1 MADLEEIVAR
11 CLQGEEYAWEY
22 IVRTFSR
29 RIYNMA
35 YQITM
40 NSAEAEDLTQEI
52 FLKLYTSL
60 NKYSLGSNF
69 KLWLYRLAKNHIIDW
84 YRKRKYV
91 NLKMEEMKKD
101 ILFESIEDSLKE
113 NVEELKSK
121 LRKAIESLDIQFKL
135 PIILRDLQGLS
146 YEEISDILDIPVG
159 TVKSRI
165 NRGRLL
171 LSEILRGKNEM

>member
-35 YQITM
+35 YHITM
-40 NSAEAEDLTQEI
+40 DSSDAEDLTQEI
-52 FLKLYTSL
+52 FIKLYNSL
-60 NKYSLGSNF
+60 NKYTLGSNF
-69 KLWLYRLAKNHIIDW
+69 KLWFFRLAKNHIIDW
-84 YRKRKYV
+84 YRKRKYI
-91 NLKMEEMKKD
+91 NSKIEEMKRQ
-101 ILFESIEDSLKE
+101 IFNESTSNSLKDS
-113 NVEELKSK
+113 VEELKGK
-121 LRKAIESLDIQFKL
+121 VRKAIESLDVQFKI
-135 PIILRDLQGLS
+135 PIVLRDLQGLS
-146 YEEISDILDIPVG
+146 YEEISEILEIPVG

-171 LSEILRGKNEM
+171 ISEILRGGK

>member
-1 MADLEEIVAR
+1 
-11 CLQGEEYAWEY
+11 
-22 IVRTFSR
+22 
-29 RIYNMA
+29 MA

-40 NSAEAEDLTQEI
+40 NPAEAEDLTQEI

-60 NKYSLGSNF
+60 NKYTLGSNF

-84 YRKRKYV
+84 YRKKKYI
-91 NLKMEEMKKD
+91 NSKMEEMEKD
-101 ILFESIEDSLKE
+101 ILLESFQDSLKDS
-113 NVEELKSK
+113 VEELKSK
-121 LRKAIESLDIQFKL
+121 VRKAIESLDIQFKL

-146 YEEISDILDIPVG
+146 YEEISNILDIPVG

-171 LSEILRGKNEM
+171 LSEILRGEK

>member
-40 NSAEAEDLTQEI
+40 NSVEAEDLTQEI

-60 NKYSLGSNF
+60 NKYTLGSNF
-69 KLWLYRLAKNHIIDW
+69 KLWLYRLAKNHLIDW
-84 YRKRKYV
+84 YRKKKYV
-91 NLKMEEMKKD
+91 NSKMEEMKQD
-101 ILFESIEDSLKE
+101 FLINSNGNSFKE
-113 NVEELKSK
+113 NMEELKEK
-121 LRKAIESLDIQFKL
+121 IRRGIESLDIKFKL
-135 PIILRDLQGLS
+135 PLILRDLQGLS
-146 YEEISDILDIPVG
+146 YEEISNILDIPVG

-165 NRGRLL
+165 NRGRILL
-171 LSEILRGKNEM
+171 TEILRGKK

>member
-40 NSAEAEDLTQEI
+40 NPAEAEDLTQEI

-60 NKYSLGSNF
+60 NKYTLGSNF

-84 YRKRKYV
+84 YRKKKYI
-91 NLKMEEMKKD
+91 NSKMEEMKKD
-101 ILFESIEDSLKE
+101 ILLESFQDSLKDS
-113 NVEELKSK
+113 VEELKSK
-121 LRKAIESLDIQFKL
+121 VRKAIESLDIQFKL

-146 YEEISDILDIPVG
+146 YEEISNILDIPVG

-171 LSEILRGKNEM
+171 LSEILRGEK

>member
-52 FLKLYTSL
+52 FLKLYASL
-60 NKYSLGSNF
+60 NKYSPRSNF

-84 YRKRKYV
+84 YRKKKYI
-91 NLKMEEMKKD
+91 NLKMEEMKQ
-101 ILFESIEDSLKE
+101 SLLINSSGNSFKE
-113 NVEELKSK
+113 NMEELKDK
-121 LRKAIESLDIQFKL
+121 IRRAIESLDIQFKL

-146 YEEISDILDIPVG
+146 YEEISNILDIPVG

-171 LSEILRGKNEM
+171 LSEILRGEK

>member
-1 MADLEEIVAR
+1 MSDLEEIVAR
-11 CLQGEEYAWEY
+11 CLQGEEYAYEY

-40 NSAEAEDLTQEI
+40 DSVEAEDLTQEI
-52 FLKLYTSL
+52 FIKLYNSL
-60 NKYSLGSNF
+60 NKYIVGSNF
-69 KLWLYRLAKNHIIDW
+69 KLWFFKLAKNHIIDW
-84 YRKRKYV
+84 YRKRKYE
-91 NLKMEEMKKD
+91 NSKIEEIKREIFFD
-101 ILFESIEDSLKE
+101 STSNSLKD
-113 NVEELKSK
+113 NVEELKEK
-121 LRKAIESLDIQFKL
+121 VRKAIESLDIQFKI

-146 YEEISDILDIPVG
+146 YDEISNILEIPVG

-171 LSEILRGKNEM
+171 ISEILRGGK

>member
-40 NSAEAEDLTQEI
+40 NPAEAEDLTQEI

-60 NKYSLGSNF
+60 NKYTLGSNF

-84 YRKRKYV
+84 YRKKKYI
-91 NLKMEEMKKD
+91 NSKMEEMEKD
-101 ILFESIEDSLKE
+101 ILLESFQDSLKDS
-113 NVEELKSK
+113 VEELKSK
-121 LRKAIESLDIQFKL
+121 VRKAIESLDIQFKL

-146 YEEISDILDIPVG
+146 YEEISNILDIPVG

-171 LSEILRGKNEM
+171 LSEILRGEK